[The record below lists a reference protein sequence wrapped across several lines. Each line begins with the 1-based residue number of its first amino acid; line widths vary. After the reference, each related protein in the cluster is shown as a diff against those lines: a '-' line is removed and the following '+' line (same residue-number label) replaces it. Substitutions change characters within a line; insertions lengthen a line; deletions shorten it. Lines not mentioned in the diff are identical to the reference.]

1 MKKDCILVH
10 DKKGNFLKMFKR
22 KLKVEFDFYTTSLL
36 PVTENHSNDFD
47 YSIFVIYDKTELME
61 YLKCYKKDSNNLL
74 CLFDKRLFSSLNL
87 LEGIKNLIL
96 IDDSKTRKEV
106 MKELK
111 LHFEND
117 FENEEQQKSVLTNSP
132 VQQNQFQNLYRALY
146 LLA

>member
-1 MKKDCILVH
+1 MKKDRILVH

-36 PVTENHSNDFD
+36 SGIDNQSNDFD
-47 YSIFVIYDKTELME
+47 YSIFVIYDKAELME
-61 YLKCYKKDSNNLL
+61 YLKYSKEDSNNLL
-74 CLFDKRLFSSLNL
+74 CLFDKRLYGSLNL

-111 LHFEND
+111 LHFENED
-117 FENEEQQKSVLTNSP
+117 HQESVLSNSP
-132 VQQNQFQNLYRALY
+132 VIQNQFQNLYRALY
-146 LLA
+146 LLT

>member
-1 MKKDCILVH
+1 MKKDRILVH

-22 KLKVEFDFYTTSLL
+22 KLKVEFDFYTTSLF
-36 PVTENHSNDFD
+36 VTENQSNDFD
-47 YSIFVIYDKTELME
+47 YSIFVIYDKTELIE
-61 YLKCYKKDSNNLL
+61 YLKCDKKDSNNLL

-106 MKELK
+106 IKELK

-117 FENEEQQKSVLTNSP
+117 FENEEQQKSVFTNST
-132 VQQNQFQNLYRALY
+132 VHQNQFQNLYKALY

>member
-1 MKKDCILVH
+1 MH

-36 PVTENHSNDFD
+36 SGIDNQSNDFD
-47 YSIFVIYDKTELME
+47 YSIFVIYDKAELME
-61 YLKCYKKDSNNLL
+61 YLKYSKEDSNNLL
-74 CLFDKRLFSSLNL
+74 CLFDKRLYGSLNL

-111 LHFEND
+111 LHFENED
-117 FENEEQQKSVLTNSP
+117 QQSDLSNSP
-132 VQQNQFQNLYRALY
+132 VLQNQFQNLYRALY